1 MAKVDFHKHIWE
13 GWTVQHFIDEL
24 EPTLDHIMDGN
35 SWKKPFTTRKEI
47 ADWCKENQPYY
58 KKEIKD
64 VTNYFCSRYCISN

>member
-24 EPTLDHIMDGN
+24 EPTLDNIMDGN